1 MGFTTYEILIITPRQ
16 QPTNESE
23 YLDLIDDMVS
33 LGYTDSEMG
42 AVGYSFIIITTDDM
56 GDFRT
61 IRDEV
66 SDIVNY
72 YGLTLADIYEI

>member
-1 MGFTTYEILIITPRQ
+1 MRAYEILITTPRQ
-16 QPTNESE
+16 QPTNQSE

-33 LGYTDSEMG
+33 LGYIDSEMG
-42 AVGYSFIIITTDDM
+42 ATGYVFEIIVTDSM

-61 IRDEV
+61 IKDEV
-66 SDIVNY
+66 IDIVNY